1 MIDDSFY
8 PKETIL
14 NFCQISITSSAVL
27 YNEGKRS
34 GTMFIRMPSP
44 YDI

>member
-14 NFCQISITSSAVL
+14 NFCQIGITSSAVL

-34 GTMFIRMPSP
+34 GTMFTGMPSLH
-44 YDI
+44 DI